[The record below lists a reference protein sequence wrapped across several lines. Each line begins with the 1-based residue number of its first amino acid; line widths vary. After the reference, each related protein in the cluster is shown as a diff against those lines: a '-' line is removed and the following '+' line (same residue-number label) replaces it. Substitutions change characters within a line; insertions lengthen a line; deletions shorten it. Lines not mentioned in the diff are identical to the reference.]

1 MKKNKIFI
9 LKEKIKEANDI
20 ITLKF
25 LPYKGK
31 IFSFCAGQFIIV
43 KLINHKLSD
52 LSRAYTISSSP
63 YENFLSITVKKIGK
77 VSGAL
82 HNLKIGDKVEL
93 SDPQGF
99 FYPQDNSKDL
109 VFLAGG
115 IGISPFYSIIKDYLQ
130 KKSNKKIHL
139 FYSNKT
145 KNDIAFFKELEKL
158 SSMPNNLKITYF
170 LTREKIKNSKIKE
183 FKRISSISLK
193 KYLTDLNKKHY
204 LICGPIGFVNDIW
217 KELKKIGIKENNIF
231 TEAFY

>member
-1 MKKNKIFI
+1 MKKNNFI

-25 LPYKGK
+25 LPLKGK
-31 IFSFCAGQFIIV
+31 IFSFRAGQFIII
-43 KLINHKLSD
+43 KLINHELSN

-63 YENFLSITVKKIGK
+63 HENFLSITVKKIGK
-77 VSGAL
+77 ISEAL

-99 FYPQDNSKDL
+99 FYPQDNTKDL
-109 VFLAGG
+109 IFLAGG
-115 IGISPFYSIIKDYLQ
+115 IGISPFYSIIKDHLQ
-130 KKSNKKIHL
+130 KNLNKKIHL

-145 KNDIAFFKELEKL
+145 KNDIAFFEELEKL
-158 SSMPNNLKITYF
+158 SSTSNNLKIIYF
-170 LTREKIKNSKIKE
+170 LTKEKIKHSRIKE
-183 FKRISSISLK
+183 FKRISSIKLK

-204 LICGPIGFVNDIW
+204 LICGPVGFVNDIW
-217 KELKKIGIKENNIF
+217 KELKKNGVKEENIF